1 MSSFN
6 VSEYIFYILS
16 INENTSSGKWLTLLK
31 TMLLPGQNRVT
42 VVASLPTNQSRDV
55 TANIPI
61 ACSKKRA
68 KMYAVYKA

>member
-6 VSEYIFYILS
+6 VSEYVSYIL
-16 INENTSSGKWLTLLK
+16 INNENTSSGKGPTLIK
-31 TMLLPGQNRVT
+31 TTLLPGQNGVT

-61 ACSKKRA
+61 AFFFPFPP
-68 KMYAVYKA
+68 